1 MSSVRRRT
9 LGYADRPTTSTDMVF
24 VGTGIVLGGFVGLL
38 SVTVAGI
45 PLTLTA
51 SGGALVMGLVFG
63 WLRSVYP
70 FFGRIPEPAIWI
82 FDTVG
87 LCIFIGVVGLSAGPS
102 FVAGLQKTGI
112 SLVFVGPGG
121 GPAASHPRDSLRTL
135 RAEDGTPHRA
145 RRLRR
150 SRDDHGGPA
159 RHPGRGA
166 QQRSRA
172 RLHRALRHRQHP
184 ADGLGAGPRGADD
197 DPRMNWLFL
206 FLPVTLALE
215 HAGAAAP
222 WVFFSA
228 ALAIVP
234 IASLIVRATEQ
245 IAARTGDAV
254 GGLLNATF
262 GNAHIAVHSDIPAT
276 PFVWTAKAHDIL
288 QKVIRANRR
297 LSSKKNE
304 ALH

>member
-1 MSSVRRRT
+1 
-9 LGYADRPTTSTDMVF
+9 
-24 VGTGIVLGGFVGLL
+24 
-38 SVTVAGI
+38 
-45 PLTLTA
+45 
-51 SGGALVMGLVFG
+51 
-63 WLRSVYP
+63 
-70 FFGRIPEPAIWI
+70 
-82 FDTVG
+82 
-87 LCIFIGVVGLSAGPS
+87 
-102 FVAGLQKTGI
+102 
-112 SLVFVGPGG
+112 
-121 GPAASHPRDSLRTL
+121 
-135 RAEDGTPHRA
+135 
-145 RRLRR
+145 
-150 SRDDHGGPA
+150 
-159 RHPGRGA
+159 
-166 QQRSRA
+166 
-172 RLHRALRHRQHP
+172 
-184 ADGLGAGPRGADD
+184 
-197 DPRMNWLFL
+197 MNWLFL

-262 GNAHIAVHSDIPAT
+262 GNAQLCAACASDIPAT

-297 LSSKKNE
+297 LSSRKNE